1 MDAVEN
7 FLSFGLDTRFEDLPP
22 EVIERTRLA
31 LLDTLGAAVAGIRG
45 EGVAA
50 LSALVCDWGGKPQA
64 TALSGGMMLPLPHAA
79 LLNGVAAR
87 AWDLD
92 DVHEQNTCHIN
103 VNIVPAVLALAEA
116 RAPVNGREFITA
128 LAVGAETVCRLSSA
142 PRISFSESGSCLS
155 YQCGFYGSAL
165 ASARLLGLDKDRARH
180 ALGIAH
186 ARVAG
191 NQQGYLAGAMTVR
204 LMQGV
209 AVEGGLVS
217 ALMAQCGLTG
227 SSEILEGR
235 FGYYP
240 VYHRGKYDRAALLD
254 GLGGT
259 RWLALEPSIKP
270 PYPCCKF
277 THGPIEATVAAV
289 GGLGVKPEDIEHI
302 TVKVTNREVHDLVC
316 LSRERKWNPQ
326 SLTDAQFSL
335 PFTVAYAAVHG
346 GVDLETFQ
354 PAGLADKAVR
364 ALLPRIEAE
373 LEVDAQG
380 EGRGTFPMPGIV
392 TVTDR
397 NGRTLQ
403 KRVEYVKGH
412 PKNPMTYA
420 EVAQKFRQCAAL
432 GLPGWDGA
440 EAVIDAVGRIETLAD
455 AGTLA
460 RLCLAQP
467 ARAASKAKRA

>member
-31 LLDTLGAAVAGIRG
+31 LLDTLAATVAGIRG

-50 LSALVCDWGGKPQA
+50 LAGLVCGWGGKPQA
-64 TALSGGMMLPLPHAA
+64 TALPGGMLLPLPHAA
-79 LLNGVAAR
+79 LLNGVAGR

-116 RAPVNGREFITA
+116 RAPVSGREFITA
-128 LAVGAETVCRLSSA
+128 LAIGAETVCRLSSA

-155 YQCGFYGSAL
+155 YQCGFYGAAL
-165 ASARLLGLDKDRARH
+165 ASARMLGLSKDTARH

-191 NQQGYLAGAMTVR
+191 NLQGYVAGAMTVR

-217 ALMAQCGLTG
+217 ALMAECGVTG
-227 SSEILEGR
+227 STEIFEGK

-254 GLGGT
+254 GLGGA

-289 GGLGVKPEDIEHI
+289 SGLGVAPEDIARI
-302 TVKVTNREVHDLVC
+302 MVKVTNREVHDLVC

-335 PFTVAYAAVHG
+335 PFVVAYAAAHG
-346 GVDLETFQ
+346 RVDLDTFQ
-354 PAGLADKAVR
+354 PAGLCDMTAR
-364 ALLPRIEAE
+364 ALMGRVEVE
-373 LEVDAQG
+373 LDVDAQG
-380 EGRGTFPMPGIV
+380 EGRGTFPMPGVV

-397 NGRTLQ
+397 TGRTLQ
-403 KRVEYVKGH
+403 ERVEFVKGH
-412 PKNPMTYA
+412 PNNPMTF
-420 EVAQKFRQCAAL
+420 EDVVQKFRLCAAI

-440 EAVIDAVGRIETLAD
+440 NAVINAVRRLETLDD
-455 AGTLA
+455 AGALA
-460 RLCLAQP
+460 RLCLASP
-467 ARAASKAKRA
+467 KSVSGMAH